1 MKLRKS
7 LFIFGGG
14 GVILYVIAFRIL
26 KTSAMGGDM
35 RFLLFLGPP
44 LLMLSAAALVWL
56 SAKLLTREPK
66 IANLA
71 GGIVFLLGAVFCLG
85 LNIAYPDA
93 LPHLVRKYRKPDIT
107 DTLPKQKI
115 AAPAAK
121 PAEKPKS
128 AEKPKEIVK
137 PVEKPVAKP
146 VEKPVEKPI
155 AKTEAKKPSAEDI
168 GKGDPF
174 HYAMAGTDD
183 YLPTQNNKSVPRI
196 IIRGII
202 RTEGREPLAVLQ
214 LSDTNEN
221 FYVRKG
227 NVIRVNHPQKGS
239 TGMNEVYLQVKSIRD
254 DEVEIIQQERPDR
267 VIIVR

>member
-14 GVILYVIAFRIL
+14 GIILYVIAFRIL
-26 KTSAMGGDM
+26 KTSPMAGDM

-44 LLMLSAAALVWL
+44 FLMLLAAALVWL

-66 IANLA
+66 IANQA
-71 GGIVFLLGAVFCLG
+71 GGVVFLLGAVFCLG
-85 LNIAYPDA
+85 MNIAYPDA
-93 LPHLVRKYRKPDIT
+93 LPHLIRKYRKPDIT

-115 AAPAAK
+115 AAPAVK
-121 PAEKPKS
+121 PAEKPK
-128 AEKPKEIVK
+128 ETVK

-146 VEKPVEKPI
+146 VEKPVAQPV
-155 AKTEAKKPSAEDI
+155 AKAETKKPPAEDI

-183 YLPTQNNKSVPRI
+183 YLPTQNSKQVPRI

-202 RTEGREPLAVLQ
+202 RTEDREPLAVLQ

-227 NVIRVNHPQKGS
+227 NVIRVNHPQKGNA
-239 TGMNEVYLQVKSIRD
+239 GMNEVYLQVKSIRD